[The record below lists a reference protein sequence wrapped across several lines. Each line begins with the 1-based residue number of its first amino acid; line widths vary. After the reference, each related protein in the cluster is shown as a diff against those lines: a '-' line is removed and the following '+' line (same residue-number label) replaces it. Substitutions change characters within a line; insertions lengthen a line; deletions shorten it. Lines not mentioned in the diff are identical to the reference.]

1 MIMIPR
7 EKLSNKVYNILKEMI
22 ANSRFKPGTRL
33 NVEQLAKEMGVSRT
47 PVWEAVGRLEQEGL
61 LVTIPNRGVFMA
73 VLTPEMSLNLY
84 AVREVLEGMAGKL
97 AAESITDRH
106 LEKLADILEKQ
117 KEVVQNRDLTAYS
130 QLDFAFHAGVYEACG
145 NPVLQELLETIK
157 NKMRPLSLE
166 IEPLLDYLYQ
176 DHIKLF
182 EALKA
187 RNPIKAEKAFRE
199 HNKQMINLIKTR
211 LESGDWR
218 KKTAI

>member
-1 MIMIPR
+1 M
-7 EKLSNKVYNILKEMI
+7 
-22 ANSRFKPGTRL
+22 
-33 NVEQLAKEMGVSRT
+33 
-47 PVWEAVGRLEQEGL
+47 EQEGL

-73 VLTPEMSLNLY
+73 ILTPEMSLNLY
-84 AVREVLEGMAGKL
+84 AVREVLEAMAGKL
-97 AAESITDRH
+97 AAERITDRN

-117 KEVVQNRDLTAYS
+117 KEVVETRDLTGYS

-166 IEPLLDYLYQ
+166 IEPLLEYLYQ

-187 RNPIKAEKAFRE
+187 QKSYKSG
-199 HNKQMINLIKTR
+199 TR
-211 LESGDWR
+211 PFENIIG
-218 KKTAI
+218 K